1 MTLHGLIDT
10 SDSNI
15 HLIFSI
21 TSSTSTP
28 RLMLTLRCMVHH
40 SKVLVDPSLIT
51 IMIHMFLR
59 VFDKLTL
66 VTLCYFDV
74 DEYDFMS

>member
-1 MTLHGLIDT
+1 
-10 SDSNI
+10 
-15 HLIFSI
+15 
-21 TSSTSTP
+21 
-28 RLMLTLRCMVHH
+28 MLTLLRCMVHH

-59 VFDKLTL
+59 VFDKLAL